1 MIKLNNKAYRK
12 GTLILSEIK
21 FDHVFKRKVTKS
33 GHVGKIYLPRELIG
47 HQVYVIVDL
56 NNCNGDGD

>member
-12 GTLILSEIK
+12 GRLTLQEIR

-33 GHVGKIYLPRELIG
+33 GHVGKIYLPKELIG
-47 HQVYVIVDL
+47 MTVYVIADL
-56 NNCNGDGD
+56 NNINGEDD